1 MYSTTSS
8 GMPRSARMCDADLL
22 ERGQL
27 HREAEHA
34 LGQVLRRALVDPH
47 HGLGR
52 VAGLGERV
60 QHLADAL
67 ALGVDD
73 VERLA
78 VEARPC
84 GRCGRR
90 RRRRSRPGRCS
101 SSPTR
106 G

>member
-1 MYSTTSS
+1 ML
-8 GMPRSARMCDADLL
+8 RADLL
-22 ERGQL
+22 ERRQL

-73 VERLA
+73 VERS
-78 VEARPC
+78 
-84 GRCGRR
+84 GRR
-90 RRRRSRPGRCS
+90 GSALWAMWS
-101 SSPTR
+101 TAAAT
-106 G
+106 